1 MSKPAPA
8 TSHRVI
14 TIPNILSL
22 FRLSMVPVF
31 LILVL
36 GGEDIAALIVLAISS
51 VTDFLD
57 GAIARRF
64 DQSSRIGQLLD
75 PAADRLFILATIIG
89 LAVRGVVPWWLL
101 AVVVLRD
108 VLLIVLALVLA
119 GHGFGPLPVH
129 HLGKVATFCLFVA
142 LPLVV
147 VGQAFPGVSRVT
159 DPVGWAHLIWGTF
172 LYWWAGVVY
181 LTETVRVVRIPV
193 AGHPVSDNLRNE

>member
-1 MSKPAPA
+1 MKSD
-8 TSHRVI
+8 RVV
-14 TIPNILSL
+14 TVPNFLS
-22 FRLSMVPVF
+22 FVRLALVPVF
-31 LILVL
+31 LVL
-36 GGEDIAALIVLAISS
+36 LLDGDDIAALLILAVSS

-108 VLLIVLALVLA
+108 VLLIVLGLVLA

-147 VGQAFPGVSRVT
+147 VGQAFSEVARVT
-159 DPVGWAHLIWGTF
+159 DPVGGSLLLWGTF
-172 LYWWAGVVY
+172 LYWWAGAVY
-181 LTETVRVVRIPV
+181 LAETARVVRIPV
-193 AGHPVSDNLRNE
+193 AGHPVSDKLKKK